1 MLTYSRLHLYSSIF
15 FAFSSLIPS
24 QVLANDAD
32 QSVDSSSEKAS
43 DEIIVTA
50 QKREERLR
58 DVPMSITAATSEQ
71 LQSRGVTT
79 TDDLA
84 KIVPGFAAQKT
95 NNGLPIYF
103 IRGVGFFDASLG
115 VSPAVTVYSD
125 QAPIPFT
132 PMARGAILDLERVE
146 VLKGP
151 QGTLFGQNAT
161 GGAINYIS
169 AKPTDSFEAGVN
181 LQFGRFAALNTE
193 GFVSGPLSSTVSARV
208 AVRGE
213 SSSNWQSNYANGD
226 KIGERRF
233 INGRAIVDFKPSDN
247 ARFELQV
254 TGWRDKSDSQQPQ
267 LTRYI
272 PQTPVSAGGRPTV
285 FPIASFAI
293 APNNPRAAA
302 WDPGRSF
309 ARDDWYVGASLRG
322 DVDLS
327 DTITLTSISSYGKYR
342 TALPQDGDATIFALD
357 LVTTRGSIKTYSQE
371 LRIAQSQGAF
381 QWMLGGNYQNDRT
394 SERQAFDPVV
404 DSNEQLFGIPWDSFG
419 MRNDQRIKTA
429 SVFASAQFQ
438 LSDTLTVQGSARYSD
453 QKRDY
458 AGCTADLGDGDIA
471 GAFAFL
477 SFALTGTPQTIP
489 AGGCITLNAN
499 GTPASIITSE
509 LDEDNFSW
517 RGSVNWNPSDSAL
530 VYANITK
537 GYKAGSFPTLAAAV
551 STQLAGIKQESVLA
565 YEIGTKI
572 ELADRK
578 VQIDGAAFYYD
589 YTDKQLTGFQ
599 SIFPFG
605 PLPSLVSIPKARVQ
619 GVELNVIL
627 RPVAGLTLTVGG
639 SHLKTKVL
647 RDPPAPIGPFGG
659 AGTFVG
665 QRFPLTPKW
674 QGVADLE
681 YRFPALSNGDAFFGA
696 TLAGRTGSSSVLFGQ
711 QPAQAALEQ
720 LLVSNGYATLDLRAG
735 IDLDANDMRV
745 EIWGRNVTNRYY
757 SINNI
762 RSADSVFRF
771 AGQPATY
778 GISLNYRF
786 Q

>member
-1 MLTYSRLHLYSSIF
+1 MKSFGSIRLYSSVI
-15 FAFSSLIPS
+15 AMAAM
-24 QVLANDAD
+24 QLALPAYASEAD
-32 QSVDSSSEKAS
+32 QAAQPQDEAS
-43 DEIIVTA
+43 PDEIIVTA

-169 AKPTDSFEAGVN
+169 AKPTDRFEAGVN

-193 GFVSGPLSSTVSARV
+193 GFVSGPLSSTVSARL

-226 KIGERRF
+226 KIGKRRF
-233 INGRAIVDFKPSDN
+233 INGRAIVDFKPSDS

-285 FPIASFAI
+285 FPIATFPV

-309 ARDDWYVGASLRG
+309 ARNDWYVGASLRG

-327 DTITLTSISSYGKYR
+327 DTIALTSISSYGKYR
-342 TALPQDGDATIFALD
+342 TALPQDGDATIYALD
-357 LVTTRGSIKTYSQE
+357 LVTTKGSIETYSQE
-371 LRIAQSQGAF
+371 LRVAQSEGTF
-381 QWMLGGNYQNDRT
+381 QWMLGGNYQHDKT
-394 SERQAFDPVV
+394 SERQAFSPVV
-404 DSNEQLFGIPWDSFG
+404 DTNEQLFGNTWDAFG

-429 SVFASAQFQ
+429 SVFASAQFK
-438 LSDTLTVQGSARYSD
+438 LSDTFSLQGSARYSS

-458 AGCTADLGDGDIA
+458 AGCTADLGDGRIA
-471 GAFAFL
+471 NAFAFL
-477 SFALTGTPQTIP
+477 SFALTGAPQTIP

-499 GTPASIITSE
+499 GTPAPIITGK
-509 LDEDNFSW
+509 LNEDNFSW
-517 RGSVNWNPSDSAL
+517 RGSLNWKPSDGTL
-530 VYANITK
+530 LYANITK

-627 RPVAGLTLTVGG
+627 RPVSGLTFTVGG
-639 SHLKTKVL
+639 SYLKTKVL

-659 AGTFVG
+659 VGTFVG
-665 QRFPLTPKW
+665 QTFPLTPKW

-696 TLAGRTGSSSVLFGQ
+696 TLAGRTGSKSVLFGQ

-735 IDLDANDMRV
+735 IDLDANDLRV
-745 EIWGRNVTNRYY
+745 EIFGRNVTNRYY

-778 GISLNYRF
+778 GVSVGYRF
-786 Q
+786 

>member
-1 MLTYSRLHLYSSIF
+1 MKSLGAIRLCTSAI
-15 FAFSSLIPS
+15 A
-24 QVLANDAD
+24 LAAMQLAVPAYANEAD
-32 QSVDSSSEKAS
+32 QAAEPKDDAAS
-43 DEIIVTA
+43 NDIIVTA

-125 QAPIPFT
+125 QSPIPFT

-161 GGAINYIS
+161 GGAINYIA
-169 AKPTDSFEAGVN
+169 AKPTDSLEAGVN

-193 GFVSGPLSSTVSARV
+193 GFISGPLSSTVSARV

-226 KIGERRF
+226 KIGKRRF
-233 INGRAIVDFKPSDN
+233 INGRAIVDWKPSDS

-267 LTRYI
+267 LTLYF
-272 PQTPVSAGGRPTV
+272 PQTPVSAGGRPTL
-285 FPIASFAI
+285 FPIATFPV

-302 WDPGRSF
+302 WDAGRSF

-322 DVDLS
+322 DVDVT

-342 TALPQDGDATIFALD
+342 TALPQDGDATIFPLD
-357 LVTTRGSIKTYSQE
+357 LVTTRGSIETYSQE
-371 LRIAQSQGAF
+371 LRIAQSEGAF
-381 QWMLGGNYQNDRT
+381 QWMLGGNYQHDKT

-404 DSNEQLFGIPWDSFG
+404 DSNQQLFGIPWDSFG

-453 QKRDY
+453 QKRDF

-517 RGSVNWNPSDSAL
+517 RGSLNWKPSNGTL
-530 VYANITK
+530 LYANITK

-578 VQIDGAAFYYD
+578 IQIDGAAFYYD

-605 PLPSLVSIPKARVQ
+605 PIPSLVSIPKARVQ

-627 RPVAGLTLTVGG
+627 RPVSGLTLTVGG

-647 RDPPAPIGPFGG
+647 RDPPSPIGPFGG

-681 YRFPALSNGDAFFGA
+681 YRFPAFSNGDAFFGA
-696 TLAGRTGSSSVLFGQ
+696 TLAGRTGSSNVLFGQ

-720 LLVSNGYATLDLRAG
+720 LLVSGGYATLDLRAG
-735 IDLDANDMRV
+735 IDLDANDLRLEV
-745 EIWGRNVTNRYY
+745 WGRNVTNRYY
-757 SINNI
+757 SINSI

-778 GISLNYRF
+778 GVTLGYRF
-786 Q
+786 

>member
-1 MLTYSRLHLYSSIF
+1 MKSPFAMRL
-15 FAFSSLIPS
+15 FSS
-24 QVLANDAD
+24 VLAIAAAQHAVPVYAIDAD
-32 QSVDSSSEKAS
+32 EAVQSQDDANNG
-43 DEIIVTA
+43 EIIVTA

-84 KIVPGFAAQKT
+84 KIVPGFAAQKS

-125 QAPIPFT
+125 QSPIPFT

-161 GGAINYIS
+161 GGAINYIA
-169 AKPTDSFEAGVN
+169 AKPTESLEAGVN
-181 LQFGRFAALNTE
+181 LQFGRFSALNAE
-193 GFVSGPLSSTVSARV
+193 GFISGPLSSTVSARV

-213 SSSNWQSNYANGD
+213 SSSNWQNSYANGD
-226 KIGERRF
+226 KIGKRSF
-233 INGRAIVDFKPSDN
+233 INGRAIVDWKPSDS
-247 ARFELQV
+247 ASFELQV
-254 TGWRDKSDSQQPQ
+254 TGWQDKSDTQQPQ
-267 LTRYI
+267 LTLYF
-272 PQTPVSAGGRPTV
+272 PQTPVSAGGRPTT
-285 FPIASFAI
+285 FPIATFPV

-302 WDPGRSF
+302 WDTGRSF

-322 DVDLS
+322 DIDLS
-327 DTITLTSISSYGKYR
+327 DTIALTSISSYGKYR
-342 TALPQDGDATIFALD
+342 TALPQDGDATIYALD
-357 LVTTRGSIKTYSQE
+357 LVTTRGSIETYSQE
-371 LRIAQSQGAF
+371 LRIAESEGAF
-381 QWMLGGNYQNDRT
+381 QWMLGGNYQHDKT
-394 SERQAFDPVV
+394 SERQAFDPVL
-404 DSNEQLFGIPWDSFG
+404 DSNEQLFGNLWDSFG
-419 MRNDQRIKTA
+419 MRNDQLIKTA
-429 SVFASAQFQ
+429 SVFGSAQFE
-438 LSDTLTVQGSARYSD
+438 LSDTLTLQGSARYSS

-489 AGGCITLNAN
+489 AGACVTLNAN
-499 GTPASIITSE
+499 GTPAPIITGE
-509 LDEDNFSW
+509 LDEDNLSW
-517 RGSVNWNPSDSAL
+517 RGSVNWKPSDGTL
-530 VYANITK
+530 LYANLTK

-551 STQLAGIKQESVLA
+551 STQLVGIKQESVLS

-578 VQIDGAAFYYD
+578 IQIDGAAFYYD
-589 YTDKQLTGFQ
+589 YKDKQLTGFR
-599 SIFPFG
+599 SIAPFG
-605 PLPSLVSIPKARVQ
+605 PLPSLVSIPKARVK
-619 GVELNVIL
+619 GVELNVTL
-627 RPVAGLTLTVGG
+627 RPVSGLTFSVGG
-639 SHLKTKVL
+639 SYLDTTVL
-647 RDPPAPIGPFGG
+647 SDPPAPIGPFGG

-674 QGVADLE
+674 QGVADVE
-681 YRFPALSNGDAFFGA
+681 YRLPVFSNGDLFLGA
-696 TLAGRTGSSSVLFGQ
+696 TVAGRTGSSSVLFGQ

-735 IDLDANDMRV
+735 IDLDANDLRV

-778 GISLNYRF
+778 GVTLGYRF
-786 Q
+786 

>member
-1 MLTYSRLHLYSSIF
+1 MKSLGTISLRSSAI
-15 FAFSSLIPS
+15 AIAAM
-24 QVLANDAD
+24 QLALPAYASEAD
-32 QSVDSSSEKAS
+32 RAVQPAGDVAS

-58 DVPMSITAATSEQ
+58 DVPMSITAATAEQ

-84 KIVPGFAAQKT
+84 KIVPGFSAQKT

-125 QAPIPFT
+125 QSPIPFT
-132 PMARGAILDLERVE
+132 PMARGAVLDLERVE

-161 GGAINYIS
+161 GGAINYIA
-169 AKPTDSFEAGVN
+169 AKPTEALEAGVN
-181 LQFGRFAALNTE
+181 LQLARFGSVNAE
-193 GFVSGPLSSTVSARV
+193 GFISGPLSSTVSARV

-213 SSSNWQSNYANGD
+213 HGSDWQRNYFNGD
-226 KIGERRF
+226 TIGKRRF
-233 INGRAIVDFKPSDN
+233 LNGRAIVDWKPSEG
-247 ARFELQV
+247 AKFELQV
-254 TGWRDKSDSQQPQ
+254 TGWKDTSDSQQPQ
-267 LTRYI
+267 LSLYF
-272 PQTPVSAGGRPTV
+272 PQTPVSAGGRPTI
-285 FPIASFAI
+285 FPIATFPVS
-293 APNNPRAAA
+293 PNDPRAAA
-302 WDPGRSF
+302 WDTGSSF
-309 ARDDWYVGASLRG
+309 ARDDWYFGASLRG

-327 DTITLTSISSYGKYR
+327 DTVTLTSISSYGKYR
-342 TALPQDGDATIFALD
+342 TALPQDGDATIYALD
-357 LVTTRGSIKTYSQE
+357 LVTTTGSIETYSQE
-371 LRIAQSQGAF
+371 LRIAQSTGAF
-381 QWMLGGNYQNDRT
+381 QWMLGGNYQHDTT
-394 SERQAFDPVV
+394 SERQAFSPVV
-404 DSNEQLFGIPWDSFG
+404 DSNEQLFGITWDSFG

-429 SVFASAQFQ
+429 SVFASAQYQ
-438 LSDTLTVQGSARYSD
+438 LSDTLTLQGSARYTD
-453 QKRDY
+453 QKRAY
-458 AGCTADLGDGDIA
+458 SGCTADLGDGDIA
-471 GAFAFL
+471 AAFSFL
-477 SFALTGTPQTIP
+477 SFALTGSPQTILP
-489 AGGCITLNAN
+489 GACITLNAD
-499 GTPASIITSE
+499 GTPASIITGN
-509 LDEDNFSW
+509 LNEDNFSW
-517 RGSVNWNPSDSAL
+517 RGSLNWKPSNSTL
-530 VYANITK
+530 LYANITK

-565 YEIGTKI
+565 YEVGAKI

-589 YTDKQLTGFQ
+589 YKDKQLTGFQ
-599 SIFPFG
+599 SIPPFG

-619 GVELNVIL
+619 GAELNVIL
-627 RPVAGLTLTVGG
+627 RPVSGLTVSVGG
-639 SHLKTKVL
+639 SYLKTKVMS
-647 RDPPAPIGPFGG
+647 DPLTPIGPFGG

-665 QRFPLTPKW
+665 QTFPLTPKW

-681 YRFPALSNGDAFFGA
+681 YKFPISGGSDAYFGA
-696 TLAGRTGSSSVLFGQ
+696 TVVGRTSSKSVLFGQ

-720 LLVSNGYATLDLRAG
+720 LLVAPGYATLDLRAG
-735 IDLDANDMRV
+735 IDLDANDIRL

-778 GISLNYRF
+778 GISLGYRF
-786 Q
+786 

>member
-1 MLTYSRLHLYSSIF
+1 MKSSATLRLYASAIAMTVVQLSPAAY
-15 FAFSSLIPS
+15 ANETE
-24 QVLANDAD
+24 NDA
-32 QSVDSSSEKAS
+32 AS
-43 DEIIVTA
+43 GEIIVTA

-125 QAPIPFT
+125 QSPIPFT

-161 GGAINYIS
+161 GGAINYIA
-169 AKPTDSFEAGVN
+169 AKPTESFEAGVN

-193 GFVSGPLSSTVSARV
+193 GFISGPLSSTVSARV

-226 KIGERRF
+226 KIGKRRF
-233 INGRAIVDFKPSDN
+233 INGRAIVDFKPSDS

-285 FPIASFAI
+285 FPIATFPV
-293 APNNPRAAA
+293 APNKPRAAA
-302 WDPGRSF
+302 WDPGRGF
-309 ARDDWYVGASLRG
+309 ARNDWYVGASLRG

-371 LRIAQSQGAF
+371 LRIAQSEGAF

-477 SFALTGTPQTIP
+477 SFALTGSPQTIP

-517 RGSVNWNPSDSAL
+517 RGSVNWKPSDRAL

-578 VQIDGAAFYYD
+578 LQIDGAAFYYD

-627 RPVAGLTLTVGG
+627 RPVSGLTFTVGG

-681 YRFPALSNGDAFFGA
+681 YRFPAFGKGDAFFGA
-696 TLAGRTGSSSVLFGQ
+696 TVAGRTGSSSVLFGQ

-735 IDLDANDMRV
+735 LDLDANDMRV

-778 GISLNYRF
+778 GISFGYRF
-786 Q
+786 